1 VTTKNFLCIKAWRCF
16 CCTDQLW
23 SCASSNC
30 TLRSCFPFQTTGEK
44 PRDWIEHNPSTA
56 AENDKRRWL
65 TERLYQESAAP
76 AEV

>member
-30 TLRSCFPFQTTGEK
+30 TL
-44 PRDWIEHNPSTA
+44 
-56 AENDKRRWL
+56 
-65 TERLYQESAAP
+65 
-76 AEV
+76 